1 MALGMRRHLAPAL
14 LLLLLS
20 ACNQAA
26 DQQADLDQLDR
37 ELTDGNSTGNTRDPA
52 IAQALH
58 DQIMVDPNLTQS
70 SNANAVRPPSRP
82 DSGAVPPDIIRPD
95 PVDAA
100 TLRRA
105 PAAKQDCPQCRA
117 KGQAFTLGALAGQQ
131 PGGCATVSYSAQWA
145 NRLPAA
151 LPLYPDA
158 HVMEAA
164 GADTGPCHLRV
175 VSFRSGAGATKLVDW
190 YYTRATTGG
199 YSAEHR
205 ADGTMHVLGGTRG
218 GDAYIV
224 YVTPRQGGGADVDLV
239 SNAGG

>member
-1 MALGMRRHLAPAL
+1 MLRHLAPAL
-14 LLLLLS
+14 LLLVP
-20 ACNQAA
+20 ACNRAPDPQP
-26 DQQADLDQLDR
+26 DLDQLDR
-37 ELTDGNSTGNTRDPA
+37 ELTDANSAGKSRDPA

-82 DSGAVPPDIIRPD
+82 DSGAVPPDITRPD
-95 PVDAA
+95 PVDPA

-105 PAAKQDCPQCRA
+105 PAAKADCPQCRA

-158 HVMEAA
+158 RVTEAA
-164 GADTGPCHLRV
+164 GANTGPCHLRV
-175 VSFRSGAGATKLVDW
+175 VSFRSSAAPAKLVDF
-190 YYTRATTGG
+190 YYTRASAAG

-205 ADGTMHVLGGTRG
+205 ADGTMHVLGGTHG
-218 GDAYIV
+218 GDAYVV
-224 YVTPRQGGGADVDLV
+224 YVTPRQGGGAVVDLV
-239 SNAGG
+239 SNAGA